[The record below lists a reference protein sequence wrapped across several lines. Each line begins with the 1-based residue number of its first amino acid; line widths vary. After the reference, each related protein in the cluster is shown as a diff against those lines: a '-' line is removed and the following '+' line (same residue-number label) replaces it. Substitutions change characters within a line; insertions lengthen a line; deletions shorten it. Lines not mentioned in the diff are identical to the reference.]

1 MSAVSPAA
9 RSLLSRRLASVSV
22 TASATAP
29 TATKAAAAA
38 APPSCRQFHNSPKL
52 EARRARERLSKASLK
67 KLGLDNEKKI
77 EAFTEKKFKRYTP
90 EEIEALKTVYSPEQ
104 IAAIEA
110 GEATINP
117 RDLTIQ
123 GRLRV
128 DPYRLPYV
136 DDFSHISPVIDKRP
150 KREPPPDP
158 NARFMNL
165 DEFTEDLIKWADT
178 FRTGEVT
185 GNLKKLHDFA
195 PEEWRKKPEGKWPG
209 EVRAKAHEDF
219 MDYLKQESKKKPE
232 EALENGPTDADFL
245 QYILERSSMTD
256 KNLKSN
262 SALAPGL
269 PHKVP
274 GVSGLYKHSIDPD
287 DQGLDDTGVYQDLKR
302 RTGMSVRDI
311 MSLKT
316 RILVRRFVSNQ
327 TRMGKIR
334 SLSVVSL
341 AGNQDGWL
349 GIGIAKSTDSEA
361 AALKSRLMAI
371 QNMRPIRRYE
381 NRTIYGT
388 VTAKVGASVV
398 ELRSR
403 PPGKNP
409 YI

>member
-1 MSAVSPAA
+1 M
-9 RSLLSRRLASVSV
+9 
-22 TASATAP
+22 
-29 TATKAAAAA
+29 
-38 APPSCRQFHNSPKL
+38 
-52 EARRARERLSKASLK
+52 
-67 KLGLDNEKKI
+67 GLVNEQKI
-77 EAFTEKKFKRYTP
+77 QEFTEKTFKKYTP
-90 EEIEALKTVYSPEQ
+90 EEIEALKTVYTPEQ

-110 GEATINP
+110 GEATIDP

-128 DPYRLPYV
+128 DPYRLPYI

-165 DEFTEDLIKWADT
+165 DEFTEDLIAWADT
-178 FRTGEVT
+178 FRSGEVT
-185 GNLKKLHDFA
+185 GNLKKLQDFA
-195 PEEWRKKPEGKWPG
+195 PVEWQKKPEGTWPG
-209 EVRAKAHEDF
+209 DVRKKAHADF
-219 MDYLKQESKKKPE
+219 MEYLKEESKRKPE
-232 EALENGPTDADFL
+232 DALENGPTDADFL
-245 QYILERSSMTD
+245 EYILERSSMTD

-262 SALAPGL
+262 SSLAPGL

-287 DQGLDDTGVYQDLKR
+287 DQGLDDTGVYQDVKR

-311 MSLKT
+311 LNLT
-316 RILVRRFVSNQ
+316 TVTLVRRFVSNQ

-334 SLSVVSL
+334 SASVLSI
-341 AGNQDGWL
+341 AGNKDGWL
-349 GIGIAKSTDSEA
+349 GLGIAKSTDSETA
-361 AALKSRLMAI
+361 VLKARLLAI

-388 VTAKVGASVV
+388 VKGKVGAAVV

-403 PPGKNP
+403 PPGKKKTP
-409 YI
+409 TKPARFPSSFWSLLSSL